1 MDSIKRSSTHPLTQ
15 LVIPTNAEEL
25 MALSEKILTCHQQKG
40 AESPL
45 KVQMIADLSYKC
57 AQARIHHE
65 EGMKYRKL
73 MDHALEE
80 RDQFLG
86 LKTPL
91 PGTTSITSTISFLA
105 EILEST
111 QRKEELSEWGFHHKV
126 PSK

>member
-15 LVIPTNAEEL
+15 LVIPSNAEEL
-25 MALSEKILTCHQQKG
+25 IVLAEKILTCHQLKG

-57 AQARIHHE
+57 AQAKIHHE
-65 EGMKYRKL
+65 ERMKYKRL
-73 MDHALEE
+73 MDDALEE

-91 PGTTSITSTISFLA
+91 SGTTSITSTISFLA
-105 EILEST
+105 EILETT
-111 QRKEELSEWGFHHKV
+111 QRKEELNEWGFQHKK
-126 PSK
+126 PH